1 MLAYVFAHWPGDA
14 AHAADYEG
22 RLLEFH
28 EALARGGGEGFLKS
42 VVFRVEVGYEDWYLV
57 EGSFALDPLNE
68 AAVSLRMRPAHDA
81 VAHAAGGGLG
91 SLFRLHTGV
100 PRWDSGTVAWLS
112 KPRGETYPDFYS
124 RFPPETV
131 IWRRQLVLGGP
142 TEFLLEGDPPDGL
155 TAQRVRR
162 EVLF

>member
-14 AHAADYEG
+14 AHTADYE
-22 RLLEFH
+22 RQLLEFH
-28 EALARGGGEGFLKS
+28 QALARGGSEGFVKS

-68 AAVSLRMRPAHDA
+68 AAVSLRLRRAHDA

-91 SLFRLHTGV
+91 SLFRLHAGV
-100 PRWDSGTVAWLS
+100 PGWDSGTVAWLS
-112 KPRGETYPDFYS
+112 KPRGETYADFYA
-124 RFPPETV
+124 RFAPETV

-142 TEFLLEGDPPDGL
+142 TEFLIEGDPPDGL

-162 EVLF
+162 ELLF